1 MTEKHLY
8 RSCNNRILGGV
19 CGGLGQYFDIDPV
32 LIRLIVVLLVFTGIS
47 ILFYIVAWIIVPEDP
62 TCASGKTGA
71 DEIKEKAEKFASDIK
86 EESKKNKI
94 KVTKD
99 DGKIIIGFI
108 IIAIGILFL
117 LQNVLGF
124 HIWQISWPLLLIV
137 VGIAVVLNNKR

>member
-86 EESKKNKI
+86 EETKKNKI

-99 DGKIIIGFI
+99 DGKITIGFI
-108 IIAIGILFL
+108 IVAIGILFL

-124 HIWQISWPLLLIV
+124 HIWQIFWPLLLIV
-137 VGIAVVLNNKR
+137 VGIAVVLNNKK